1 MQSIISIDLMET
13 VEEKIVRLLLEEK
26 AILRIL
32 RTLDKEYDTDNYASR
47 WAISQYHRS
56 ILDDDDIWL
65 N

>member
-1 MQSIISIDLMET
+1 MET

-32 RTLDKEYDTDNYASR
+32 KTLDKQYDCDTYVNQ

-56 ILDDDDIWL
+56 ILKDDNIWL

>member
-1 MQSIISIDLMET
+1 MET

-32 RTLDKEYDTDNYASR
+32 RSLDKEYDMDNNLSR

-56 ILDDDDIWL
+56 ILEDDNIWV

>member
-1 MQSIISIDLMET
+1 MET

-32 RTLDKEYDTDNYASR
+32 RTLDKEYDTDNYVPR

-56 ILDDDDIWL
+56 ILEDDDIWL

>member
-1 MQSIISIDLMET
+1 MET
-13 VEEKIVRLLLEEK
+13 AEEKIVRLLLEEK

-32 RTLDKEYDTDNYASR
+32 RTLDKEQDSDSYINR

-56 ILDDDDIWL
+56 ILKDDDIWL

>member
-1 MQSIISIDLMET
+1 MET

-32 RTLDKEYDTDNYASR
+32 RTLDKEYDPDNNISR
-47 WAISQYHRS
+47 WAMSQYHRS
-56 ILDDDDIWL
+56 ILEDDDIWL